1 MNKQLSKKKTAIH
14 KLNISRK
21 NIVTTKKSKK
31 VYKFKYYD
39 GNNNEIKNTK
49 TIDRINKFR
58 IPPGYKNVK
67 ISSDPNSK
75 IQAIGV
81 DDKNRK
87 QYIYHPE
94 FVKTNEKN
102 KYNNIIKLGDNV
114 PKIMRKMKSII
125 NKNVNKKI
133 NVNEFNKDTKDVFVA
148 IIIFLLSNCNF
159 RIGNIKYVK
168 LYDSYGATTL
178 KKKHIKIKNNFTYI
192 EFIGKK
198 GVLNTAIISDKKI
211 TSIIKELIRTRESND
226 FIFSFKNNQNP
237 ISNDIISDFLKS
249 YNDEITPKMFRTW
262 YANNYLL
269 EKLMIDVKKLN
280 PDLIKLCEI
289 GKNPK
294 YIKNCCEYVAERLH
308 NSANISKK
316 SYLDTEI
323 MTELVEKPCEFI
335 DFLMA
340 NKNKK
345 TSEILI
351 KLFDRL
357 H

>member
-1 MNKQLSKKKTAIH
+1 MSKQSKKKTLH
-14 KLNISRK
+14 KLNIIRK
-21 NIVTTKKSKK
+21 NITINSKNKKT
-31 VYKFKYYD
+31 YKFKYYD
-39 GNNNEIKNTK
+39 NKNKEIKNTK

-67 ISSDPNSK
+67 ISSDPNSN

-87 QYIYHPE
+87 QYIYNPE
-94 FVKTNEKN
+94 FVKSNEKK
-102 KYNNIIKLGDNV
+102 KYLNIIKLGDNV
-114 PKIMRKMKSII
+114 PKIMRKMRSIV
-125 NKNVNKKI
+125 NKNFNKKI
-133 NVNEFNKDTKDVFVA
+133 NINEVNQEAKDVFIA
-148 IIIFLLSNCNF
+148 IVIFLLSNCNF
-159 RIGNIKYVK
+159 RIGNIKYVN

-198 GVLNTAIISDKKI
+198 GVLNTAVISDKKI
-211 TSIIKELIRTRESND
+211 TSIIKELIRTRSNND
-226 FIFSFKNNQNP
+226 FIFSFKSNQNP
-237 ISNDIISDFLKS
+237 ISNDVISDFLKK
-249 YNDEITPKMFRTW
+249 YNQDITPKMFRTW

-269 EKLMIDVKKLN
+269 DKLLIDIKKLN
-280 PDLIKLCEI
+280 PELIKLCEK

-294 YIKNCCEYVAERLH
+294 YIKKCCEYVAERLH

-323 MTELVEKPCEFI
+323 MKELIDKPCDFI
-335 DFLMA
+335 NFLKE
-340 NKNKK
+340 NKHKK
-345 TSEILI
+345 TSDILI
-351 KLFDRL
+351 KLFDKL

>member
-1 MNKQLSKKKTAIH
+1 MNKQLSKKKPIH

-21 NIVTTKKSKK
+21 NINTSSKNKKKT
-31 VYKFKYYD
+31 YKFKYYD
-39 GNNNEIKNTK
+39 NKNNEIKNTK
-49 TIDRINKFR
+49 IIERINKFR
-58 IPPGYKNVK
+58 IPPAYKDVK
-67 ISSDPNSK
+67 ISSDPNAK
-75 IQAIGV
+75 IQAIGT

-87 QYIYHPE
+87 QYIYHPD
-94 FVKTNEKN
+94 FIKNNEKN
-102 KYNNIIKLGDNV
+102 KYSNIIKLGDKV
-114 PKIMRKMKSII
+114 PKIMRKIRSII
-125 NKNVNKKI
+125 NRNIDKKI
-133 NVNEFNKDTKDVFVA
+133 NVDEINANAKELFIAT
-148 IIIFLLSNCNF
+148 IIFLLAICNF

-168 LYDSYGATTL
+168 LYDSYGASTL

-198 GVLNTAIISDKKI
+198 GVLNTAIISDKKVTAI
-211 TSIIKELIRTRESND
+211 FKELIRTRKEND

-237 ISNDIISDFLKS
+237 ITNDIISDFLKQ
-249 YNDEITPKMFRTW
+249 YNEDITPKMFRTW

-269 EKLMIDVKKLN
+269 EKLMKDVKKLN
-280 PDLIKLCEI
+280 PDLMKLCET

-323 MTELVEKPCEFI
+323 MTELIEKPCEFI
-335 DFLMA
+335 DFLIE
-340 NKNKK
+340 NKSKK
-345 TSEILI
+345 TSDILV
-351 KLFDRL
+351 KLFKKL